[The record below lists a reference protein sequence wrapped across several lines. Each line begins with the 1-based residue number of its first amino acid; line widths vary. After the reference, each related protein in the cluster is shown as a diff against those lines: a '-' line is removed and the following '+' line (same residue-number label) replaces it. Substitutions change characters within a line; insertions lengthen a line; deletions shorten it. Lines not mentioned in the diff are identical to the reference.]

1 MNVKILAPAK
11 INLGLEILD
20 KRMDGYHNVDMIM
33 QSVSLYDVLKISVSE
48 NSFFDIKS
56 NVDFKCSL
64 EDNTMHKAAECFF
77 EFTGIKPAGILIET
91 QKNIPSLAGLAGG
104 SSDGAAVIVALNH
117 IFETGLPLNDLMK
130 IGAQVG
136 SDVPFCINGGTARA
150 SGCGTVLNPIN
161 SELEYNL
168 VIVKP
173 NINISTGSAYAKADS
188 IKEKNILAIDR
199 INAALKSGDLSGMC
213 NNLFNRFEDVVN
225 DPEVFLLKDKM
236 RKLGAKGTLMTGSGS
251 AVFGIFED
259 AVSAQRCQKIMKQD
273 YEKVF
278 LCKPVSHGVIIDN

>member
-20 KRMDGYHNVDMIM
+20 KRADGYHNVDMIM
-33 QSVSLYDVLKISVSE
+33 QSVSLYDVLNISVSK
-48 NSFFDIKS
+48 NSFFEIKS
-56 NVDFKCSL
+56 NADFKCPL
-64 EDNTMHKAAECFF
+64 EDNTMYKAAKSFF
-77 EFTGIKPAGILIET
+77 EFTGVKPAEIAIEI

-130 IGAQVG
+130 IGEKVG
-136 SDVPFCINGGTARA
+136 SDVPFCIKGGTSEAGGR
-150 SGCGTVLNPIN
+150 GTILHPIN
-161 SELEYNL
+161 SELEYYL

-173 NINISTGSAYAKADS
+173 DINISTSTAYAKAES
-188 IKEKNILAIDR
+188 IEEKNILAIER

-213 NNLFNRFEDVVN
+213 NNLFNRFEDVVE

-236 RKLGAKGTLMTGSGS
+236 RELGAKGTLMTGSGS